1 MTRPTL
7 RGEDGPSQA
16 NRAIGIIL
24 EEHQAQIMEELSRHR
39 FDMERLISL
48 KMQAVPAQNEVVDLK
63 PTIGKPQKSTPLTP
77 QGDLQEPS
85 FEAPEEHINR
95 ATLSPSIE
103 GVFSD
108 TESRAVSQQ
117 SEARQN
123 YSVDDPQDEV
133 AKRKKRTGRV
143 IRRTMSG
150 NQSEISTSDR
160 RFPRLKAWVRSGTFE
175 SIAGI
180 LIITN
185 AVFIGIEIE
194 LSIQMGSPPWAVQV
208 IGLTYTLAFA
218 LELLLRLV
226 VDGCSMFWRRQYLW
240 NLLDLFVVL
249 CSLWEVLVLVLEA
262 MMPDLSM
269 NAGIG
274 VISSL
279 RIVRI
284 LRITRLIRNTG
295 SSTGGAMKVLRALR
309 TLIHSIVYTLKEVV
323 WAAVFLFLIMYVFSL
338 AITQGVA
345 EELRTAP
352 SESRLLHYWGGIPS
366 AMSTCF
372 MAVTGGISWEVASDP
387 LLKISFLWW
396 LLFITYVGF
405 TVFAV
410 LNVMTGVFCQSA
422 IKSAQHDTD
431 LFLQNM
437 LVERDEHLKR
447 IKDLFSRLDNDGSGS
462 LTLAELE
469 EHLGDPAVQAYFA
482 SMELSITDVWSF
494 FKLLDSDL
502 EAEISP
508 ETFFE
513 GCQRLKG
520 FARSLDLAKLMH
532 QSQSMA
538 KKQVEFMNTTDDF
551 LAKIWEKL
559 S

>member
-1 MTRPTL
+1 
-7 RGEDGPSQA
+7 
-16 NRAIGIIL
+16 
-24 EEHQAQIMEELSRHR
+24 
-39 FDMERLISL
+39 
-48 KMQAVPAQNEVVDLK
+48 
-63 PTIGKPQKSTPLTP
+63 
-77 QGDLQEPS
+77 
-85 FEAPEEHINR
+85 
-95 ATLSPSIE
+95 
-103 GVFSD
+103 
-108 TESRAVSQQ
+108 
-117 SEARQN
+117 
-123 YSVDDPQDEV
+123 
-133 AKRKKRTGRV
+133 
-143 IRRTMSG
+143 
-150 NQSEISTSDR
+150 
-160 RFPRLKAWVRSGTFE
+160 
-175 SIAGI
+175 
-180 LIITN
+180 
-185 AVFIGIEIE
+185 
-194 LSIQMGSPPWAVQV
+194 
-208 IGLTYTLAFA
+208 
-218 LELLLRLV
+218 
-226 VDGCSMFWRRQYLW
+226 
-240 NLLDLFVVL
+240 
-249 CSLWEVLVLVLEA
+249 

-338 AITQGVA
+338 AITQGRGK
-345 EELRTAP
+345 RTSGTAH
-352 SESRLLHYWGGIPS
+352 RVGFILLHYWGGIPS

-437 LVERDEHLKR
+437 LVERDVCWPP
-447 IKDLFSRLDNDGSGS
+447 RLACEGFVQGLSGS

-532 QSQSMA
+532 QSQSQLGTRGA
-538 KKQVEFMNTTDDF
+538 SIQVSSVSAQ
-551 LAKIWEKL
+551 LVK
-559 S
+559 

>member
-1 MTRPTL
+1 
-7 RGEDGPSQA
+7 
-16 NRAIGIIL
+16 
-24 EEHQAQIMEELSRHR
+24 
-39 FDMERLISL
+39 
-48 KMQAVPAQNEVVDLK
+48 
-63 PTIGKPQKSTPLTP
+63 
-77 QGDLQEPS
+77 
-85 FEAPEEHINR
+85 
-95 ATLSPSIE
+95 
-103 GVFSD
+103 
-108 TESRAVSQQ
+108 
-117 SEARQN
+117 
-123 YSVDDPQDEV
+123 
-133 AKRKKRTGRV
+133 
-143 IRRTMSG
+143 
-150 NQSEISTSDR
+150 
-160 RFPRLKAWVRSGTFE
+160 
-175 SIAGI
+175 
-180 LIITN
+180 
-185 AVFIGIEIE
+185 
-194 LSIQMGSPPWAVQV
+194 
-208 IGLTYTLAFA
+208 
-218 LELLLRLV
+218 
-226 VDGCSMFWRRQYLW
+226 
-240 NLLDLFVVL
+240 
-249 CSLWEVLVLVLEA
+249 

-338 AITQGVA
+338 AITQGRGK
-345 EELRTAP
+345 RTSGTAH
-352 SESRLLHYWGGIPS
+352 RVGFILLHYWGGIPS

-387 LLKISFLWW
+387 LLKRLGGQNCSFESFECDDRFGWGVQCSGI
-396 LLFITYVGF
+396 LLR
-405 TVFAV
+405 
-410 LNVMTGVFCQSA
+410 SA
-422 IKSAQHDTD
+422 T
-431 LFLQNM
+431 L
-437 LVERDEHLKR
+437 RR
-447 IKDLFSRLDNDGSGS
+447 SGS

-532 QSQSMA
+532 QSQSQLGTRGA
-538 KKQVEFMNTTDDF
+538 SIQVSSVSAQ
-551 LAKIWEKL
+551 LVK
-559 S
+559 